1 MVGPRGVSPTETSSE
16 IRAILRMKAFPR
28 LGDRTV
34 ASLILESGSAVR
46 ALARARKLGFG
57 EGGLEARPPVT
68 IDDRRMSGVQIV
80 PMTSP
85 RYPPSL
91 LNLTDPPPLVFLLGD
106 RSLLERPA
114 VAVVGSRMATDLGRR
129 SAETIARNLAAA
141 GVVVVSGMARGI
153 DGAAHR
159 GALSAKGGTVG
170 VLGTGIGVVYPS
182 SNRDLFQSIR
192 RTGLLVSEFLP
203 SEKGLPHH
211 FPKRNRIIAALSRAV
226 IVVEAGHRSGALITV
241 EHALDLGREIFA
253 VPGSV
258 ENKRALESNRLLRD
272 GAQVLTEPR
281 GAFET
286 MKHLFPEVSPEQGEL
301 QLSGRES
308 ASNRVPEEFRTILG
322 AVRQEPRSLSGVA
335 EDAGVGTDQALAALS
350 TLELEGWVIQL
361 PGMRFRRP

>member
-1 MVGPRGVSPTETSSE
+1 
-16 IRAILRMKAFPR
+16 
-28 LGDRTV
+28 
-34 ASLILESGSAVR
+34 
-46 ALARARKLGFG
+46 
-57 EGGLEARPPVT
+57 
-68 IDDRRMSGVQIV
+68 
-80 PMTSP
+80 
-85 RYPPSL
+85 
-91 LNLTDPPPLVFLLGD
+91 
-106 RSLLERPA
+106 
-114 VAVVGSRMATDLGRR
+114 
-129 SAETIARNLAAA
+129 
-141 GVVVVSGMARGI
+141 MARGI

-159 GALSAKGGTVG
+159 GALSAGGGTVG
-170 VLGTGIGVVYPS
+170 VLGTGIDVVYPS
-182 SNRDLFQSIR
+182 SNRDLFQSMR

-281 GAFET
+281 TAFES
-286 MKHLFPEVSPEQGEL
+286 MKHLFPEVSPTQGEL
-301 QLSGRES
+301 QLAGRES
-308 ASNRVPEEFRTILG
+308 ASDQVPEEFRTIFS

-335 EDAGVGTDQALAALS
+335 EDAGVETDQALAALS